1 MPDSKNEPSKAPIPA
16 YVIERDEICPLCKE
30 NKRCQVYDVKFQ
42 LCYWCWSESV
52 RQDTMR
58 QVARWGS
65 E

>member
-1 MPDSKNEPSKAPIPA
+1 MPNRGNETSKGTVPA

-30 NKRCQVYDVKFQ
+30 NKRCQVYDVTFQ
-42 LCYWCWSESV
+42 VCYQCRIEALNK
-52 RQDTMR
+52 DTLR